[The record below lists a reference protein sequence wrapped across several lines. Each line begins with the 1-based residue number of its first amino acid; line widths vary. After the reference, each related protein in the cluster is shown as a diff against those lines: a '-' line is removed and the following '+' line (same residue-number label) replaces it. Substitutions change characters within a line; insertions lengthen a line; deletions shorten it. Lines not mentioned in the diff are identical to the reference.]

1 MELLKLAALCA
12 ACLTPVV
19 LLRKKTPEQA
29 LVLTAAILA
38 VVLARCLTLAAPVV
52 EELRALFDRAGVDS
66 AHVSIL
72 LRTLAAALVTRLC
85 ADLCRDGGSQAL
97 ASAVE
102 TAGAV
107 AVLVITLPLVRA
119 VVELLLGYTR

>member
-1 MELLKLAALCA
+1 MELLKLAVLCA
-12 ACLTPVV
+12 VCLLPVT

-29 LVLTAAILA
+29 LLLTITILA
-38 VVLARCLTLAAPVV
+38 VALARCLQIGAPLLA
-52 EELRALFDRAGVDS
+52 EIRTLFDRAGIET
-66 AHVSIL
+66 AYVSIL
-72 LRTLAAALVTRLC
+72 LRTLAAALVTRSC

-107 AVLVITLPLVRA
+107 AALAIALPLLRA
-119 VVELLLGYTR
+119 VVDLLLGYF

>member
-12 ACLTPVV
+12 VCLLPVV
-19 LLRKKTPEQA
+19 LLRRQTPEQA
-29 LVLTAAILA
+29 LLLTIAILA
-38 VVLARCLTLAAPVV
+38 VAAARCLTLALPLL
-52 EELRALFDRAGVDS
+52 EEIRALFDRAGIET
-66 AHVSIL
+66 AYVSIL
-72 LRTLAAALVTRLC
+72 LRTLAAALVTRSC

-107 AVLVITLPLVRA
+107 AALAIALPLLKA
-119 VVELLLGYTR
+119 VVDLLLGYL

>member
-12 ACLTPVV
+12 VCILPVV
-19 LLRKKTPEQA
+19 LLRKQTPEQA
-29 LVLTAAILA
+29 LLLTIAILA
-38 VVLARCLTLAAPVV
+38 VAAARCVSLALPLM
-52 EELRALFDRAGVDS
+52 EELRALFDRAGIEPLYL
-66 AHVSIL
+66 SIL

-85 ADLCRDGGSQAL
+85 ADLCKDGGSQAL

-107 AVLVITLPLVRA
+107 AALAIAMPLLKA
-119 VVELLLGYTR
+119 VVELLLGDF

>member
-12 ACLTPVV
+12 VCILPVV
-19 LLRKKTPEQA
+19 LLRKQTPEQA
-29 LVLTAAILA
+29 LLLTIAILA
-38 VVLARCLTLAAPVV
+38 VAAARCVSLALPLM
-52 EELRALFDRAGVDS
+52 EELRALFDRAGIEPLYL
-66 AHVSIL
+66 SIL

-107 AVLVITLPLVRA
+107 AALAIAMPLLKA
-119 VVELLLGYTR
+119 VVELLLGYF